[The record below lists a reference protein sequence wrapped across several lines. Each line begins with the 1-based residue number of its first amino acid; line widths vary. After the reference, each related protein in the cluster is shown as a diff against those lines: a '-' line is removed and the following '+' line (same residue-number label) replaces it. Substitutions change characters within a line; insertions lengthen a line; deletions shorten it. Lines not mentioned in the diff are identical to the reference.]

1 MHDYAIFGHDR
12 AMIGRWLGVASILI
26 AGGIAQLLLDAYK
39 WTGIEAF
46 GKATVT
52 TALVYFV
59 LHWIFNN
66 LVWKLPV
73 FKIPNLSGTWDL
85 KGQTLNEDGGIKY
98 DWDAQVGIEQT
109 WKDIIIHLKTS
120 NSQSYS
126 QTATLAKRH
135 GPLGG
140 WLLNYDYKNEPAT
153 DQAYELNAHK
163 GYCQIEF
170 NNELTSGDASY
181 FNNNGRRTFG
191 TMQLEKVI
199 ND

>member
-12 AMIGRWLGVASILI
+12 ATIGRWLGVASILI
-26 AGGIAQLLLDAYK
+26 AGGIAQVLLDAYQ

-52 TALVYFV
+52 TAVVYFV

-73 FKIPNLSGTWDL
+73 FKIPNLSGTWNL

-126 QTATLAKRH
+126 QTATLEKQH
-135 GPLGG
+135 GLGG
-140 WLLNYDYKNEPAT
+140 WLLSYSYRNEPVT
-153 DQAYELNAHK
+153 EQCHELNAHK

-170 NNELTSGDASY
+170 DTAITKGDASY

-191 TMQLEKVI
+191 IMQLEKVI